1 MALFRNPPMAFQ
13 RRASC
18 SLVLIA
24 VPLLAACTQTAAP
37 ASDSGPVGSGLL
49 AAIEDSQQ
57 TRARHRLTS
66 AVANQAAGFDPTGL
80 SGFAL
85 GAMEEEQA
93 RIEDEK
99 DQRIE
104 QELDKALA
112 EAEALR
118 AMSEDLDSQKAGAAG
133 KASRR
138 KATR

>member
-1 MALFRNPPMAFQ
+1 MASSRLTSLAFIL
-13 RRASC
+13 AA
-18 SLVLIA
+18 L
-24 VPLLAACTQTAAP
+24 PLLTACNQTATPAAP
-37 ASDSGPVGSGLL
+37 ASDPEPVGSGLL
-49 AAIEDSQQ
+49 AAIEDSHR

-99 DQRIE
+99 HQRIE
-104 QELDKALA
+104 QELEKALA

-118 AMSEDLDSQKAGAAG
+118 AQGELLERQETDTGRRPRQKV
-133 KASRR
+133 
-138 KATR
+138 TP